1 MDDQPRP
8 FDRYVCRPC
17 EVLVTER
24 FAPICWVCAK
34 PMTSAKGYVEPQS
47 IAYRNPMLAH
57 LEETT

>member
-1 MDDQPRP
+1 MDR
-8 FDRYVCRPC
+8 FVCRAC
-17 EVLVTER
+17 EVLASER
-24 FAPICWVCAK
+24 FTPCCFVCGQ